1 VFRPADAVET
11 AECWLLAL
19 ENTAT
24 PSVLALT
31 RQGVP
36 TVRTEHTDENLSAR
50 GAYVLA
56 EAAVDGGDG
65 GRQATILATGSEVE
79 IALAARELLQAD
91 GIATAVVT
99 MPCWELF
106 DRQPAAY
113 RTAVL
118 GDAGVRVAVEAA
130 ACFGWSRYGVDE
142 AKVVGMRSFGAS
154 APAAD
159 VYAHFG
165 ITAQAVADAVRAAL

>member
-1 VFRPADAVET
+1 M
-11 AECWLLAL
+11 
-19 ENTAT
+19 
-24 PSVLALT
+24 
-31 RQGVP
+31 
-36 TVRTEHTDENLSAR
+36 RTEQTDANLSAR
-50 GAYVLA
+50 GAYVMA
-56 EAAVDGGDG
+56 EADGGA
-65 GRQATILATGSEVE
+65 RQATILATGSEVE
-79 IALAARELLQAD
+79 IALAARDQLQAD

-106 DRQPAAY
+106 DQQPQSY

-118 GDAGVRVAVEAA
+118 GETGVRVAVEAA

-142 AKVVGMRSFGAS
+142 SKVVGMRSFGAS

-165 ITAQAVADAVRAAL
+165 ITPQAVADAVRASL